1 MIIAIRRDPS
11 QFEYIPSS
19 SAPAVLSCRGTQQP
33 PRQLAATVLMAQA
46 KAIDENNNSDTDT
59 DTEGVILSTTAL
71 GLQRLEGTS
80 DSYCP
85 GTLPPR
91 LYQTNPFS
99 RQIDDAETSDNTF
112 ELTAQ
117 IMPPT
122 AQEIQSMAE
131 QEEDE
136 RALSQAIETMVA
148 TTRAGRKRK
157 ATEKV
162 KDNTEQAKASRK
174 QGGKRVRKV

>member
-1 MIIAIRRDPS
+1 
-11 QFEYIPSS
+11 
-19 SAPAVLSCRGTQQP
+19 
-33 PRQLAATVLMAQA
+33 LAASVLIAQA
-46 KAIDENNNSDTDT
+46 EAIDETNNSDTDADTDTDT
-59 DTEGVILSTTAL
+59 DTEGVVLSTTAL

-112 ELTAQ
+112 ELTSQ

-122 AQEIQSMAE
+122 AQEIQSIAE

-148 TTRAGRKRK
+148 MTRAGRKRK

-162 KDNTEQAKASRK
+162 KDNIEQAKTS
-174 QGGKRVRKV
+174 GKRARKV